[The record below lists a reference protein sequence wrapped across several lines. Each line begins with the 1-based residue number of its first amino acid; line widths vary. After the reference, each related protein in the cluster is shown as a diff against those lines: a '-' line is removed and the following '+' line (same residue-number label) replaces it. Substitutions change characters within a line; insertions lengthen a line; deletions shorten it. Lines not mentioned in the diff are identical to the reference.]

1 MIFLHVIKQNDAY
14 STQQLALV
22 VLFSKSRV
30 IKKVIDHWKL
40 VLRTRFCYNVMELQK
55 MKYSIEPHQVSVG
68 EF

>member
-1 MIFLHVIKQNDAY
+1 MMLLHVIKQNYAY
-14 STQQLALV
+14 LTQQLTLV